1 MICSSVLLFV
11 FAILTSAHFR
21 ITGELA
27 PSRVPASTQNLLV
40 VSVLFTF
47 FCLVMGQFQIDL
59 VGKKNV
65 QLITAAALIFV
76 AFLVLQEPIEKQY
89 FLSYGDFQFLTGVV
103 KGSGVFSRWALGST
117 IISSIYI
124 SLTSFIT
131 HVSEAKFLSVFS
143 SAMVLSATWITV
155 LKSKGRLAYLL
166 PLMSPMWIAFIFSY
180 DEYNAYIAPI
190 FFGTALWMFF
200 GEQPKKVQFVSICA
214 GLLPAIYVGLAPLS
228 IFVLLKLLVP
238 RKDWNERLA
247 SIGIWFVT
255 YIAAIEFS
263 WPEGHIDYLKNL
275 VSDMQLG
282 SSGGF
287 EGKVA
292 SENSPFLNFRTIASE
307 QHLGGVWYMLFFGA
321 GLTAMIF
328 LLSIV
333 LSPILFR
340 RSIRTR
346 FLPMLRIGWI
356 QWLFVAW
363 SVSYIVILMAKHGPT
378 GDIDA
383 FYSSYLVIA
392 IVVGLIADR
401 CLGLID
407 GPTHVRNVIILTISA
422 VNGPLIAGLL
432 IFGVQT
438 GCHDYSMVR
447 GWCGV

>member
-1 MICSSVLLFV
+1 MFSFAVLV
-11 FAILTSAHFR
+11 AAHFR
-21 ITGELA
+21 ITGKLS
-27 PSRVPASTQNLLV
+27 PSRVLASTQNVLI
-40 VSVLFTF
+40 VSALFTF

-65 QLITAAALIFV
+65 RLITAVVLIFV
-76 AFLVLQEPIEKQY
+76 VLLVLREPIEKQY
-89 FLSYGDFQFLTGVV
+89 FLSYGDFEFLTGVV
-103 KGSGVFSRWALGST
+103 KGPGVFSRWALGST

-131 HVSEAKFLSVFS
+131 DVGEVKFLSVFS
-143 SAMVLSATWITV
+143 SLLVLSATCIIV

-166 PLMSPMWIAFIFSY
+166 PLMSPMWIAFVFSY

-190 FFGTALWMFF
+190 FLGAALWIFF
-200 GEQPKKVQFVSICA
+200 GEQPKKVQFVSIWA

-228 IFVLLKLLVP
+228 VFVLLKLLVP
-238 RKDWNERLA
+238 RKDWNERLT
-247 SIGIWFVT
+247 SIGIWFMS

-263 WPEGHIDYLKNL
+263 WPAGHIDYLKNL

-292 SENSPFLNFRTIASE
+292 SENSPFLNVQTIVSE
-307 QHLGGVWYMLFFGA
+307 GHLEGVLYMLFFGA
-321 GLTAMIF
+321 GLTAMV
-328 LLSIV
+328 LLISIV
-333 LSPILFR
+333 LSPILLR
-340 RSIRTR
+340 RSIRSR
-346 FLPMLRIGWI
+346 VLPMLRIGWI
-356 QWLFVAW
+356 QWLFGAW
-363 SVSYIVILMAKHGPT
+363 SLAYIVILVAKLGPT

-383 FYSSYLVIA
+383 FYSTYLVLA

-401 CLGLID
+401 FLNLMD
-407 GPTHVRNVIILTISA
+407 RPAHVRNGLIFAVAA

-432 IFGVQT
+432 VFGVQT